1 MHNEKVADEVAEVGE
16 GAEEMWCLWTS
27 FSTSIVIDVSLF

>member
-27 FSTSIVIDVSLF
+27 FRQL